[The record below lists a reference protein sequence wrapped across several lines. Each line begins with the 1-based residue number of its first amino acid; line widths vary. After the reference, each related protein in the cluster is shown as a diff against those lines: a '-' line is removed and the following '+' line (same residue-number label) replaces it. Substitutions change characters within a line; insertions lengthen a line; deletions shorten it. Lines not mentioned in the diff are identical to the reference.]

1 MASAVEE
8 TRTKSPARSIIS
20 PIEDV
25 AGRLLSDAG
34 ALYASEE
41 RKRRMAATERSIAR
55 ARGVIA

>member
-1 MASAVEE
+1 MASANEE
-8 TRTKSPARSIIS
+8 TRTDSPARSIIS

-25 AGRLLSDAG
+25 AGRLLSIAG
-34 ALYASEE
+34 ALYADEE